1 MDDFVYIEDMKLE
14 MNILNRS
21 NNEIESKAYNMIAIT
36 GVLLGLQGTLLN
48 SYPFTNFVLD
58 ILFMLPIIA
67 FLISI
72 YFFIKNLQ
80 VKGYHVLPCA
90 EGVVKYY
97 EEEYCEEEYIS
108 TMIGNYEWVINENTE
123 VINSKSEFNKK
134 GLYCFEVGLLFISI
148 FCMGFMI
155 L

>member
-1 MDDFVYIEDMKLE
+1 MTGEKMDDFVYIEDMKLE

-72 YFFIKNLQ
+72 YFFIK
-80 VKGYHVLPCA
+80 
-90 EGVVKYY
+90 
-97 EEEYCEEEYIS
+97 
-108 TMIGNYEWVINENTE
+108 
-123 VINSKSEFNKK
+123 
-134 GLYCFEVGLLFISI
+134 
-148 FCMGFMI
+148 
-155 L
+155 